1 MASFPRDARRPGR
14 ARQSS
19 EPVAAASAAQAQQAR
34 RLIHHQQPLLPTPY
48 VAIDMAGQ
56 QNTRPANALGAP
68 STAVSVPLLLAPRSL
83 IACPRTRADQAARA
97 PPRIRS
103 RAGERSR
110 ARPSHG
116 RAPRPHR
123 SARRRSLNVAYGDKD
138 MAHRIGRGPEEGA
151 ATNTS
156 RRTERFSR
164 SRSDWSS
171 PDARAALH
179 RRSFG
184 LSAGPPALEITSA
197 EGSHCSL
204 PRLRVSS
211 GSSTRPDA
219 GAALARPISPHP
231 GR

>member
-1 MASFPRDARRPGR
+1 MASFPSRRSKAGHRPVK
-14 ARQSS
+14 SS
-19 EPVAAASAAQAQQAR
+19 EPVAAASAAQAQQAL

-56 QNTRPANALGAP
+56 QDTRPANALGAP

-97 PPRIRS
+97 SPRIRS
-103 RAGERSR
+103 RAGKRSR
-110 ARPSHG
+110 ARPSQG

-123 SARRRSLNVAYGDKD
+123 SARRRSLNVAHGDND
-138 MAHRIGRGPEEGA
+138 VAHRIGRGPEEGA

-171 PDARAALH
+171 PDAKAALH

-184 LSAGPPALEITSA
+184 LSAGPR
-197 EGSHCSL
+197 
-204 PRLRVSS
+204 RLR
-211 GSSTRPDA
+211 
-219 GAALARPISPHP
+219 
-231 GR
+231 